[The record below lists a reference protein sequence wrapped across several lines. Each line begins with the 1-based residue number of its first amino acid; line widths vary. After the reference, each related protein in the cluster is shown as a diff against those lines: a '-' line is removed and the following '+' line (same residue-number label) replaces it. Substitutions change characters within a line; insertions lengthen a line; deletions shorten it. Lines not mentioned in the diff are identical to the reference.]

1 MQRFLP
7 ILLFCGVFLIG
18 VITVPFIGASWDE
31 PDNIFAAGVY
41 VKYVQNGFD
50 PAILQLRQNQTAS
63 VYGER
68 IFSQNTD
75 LERYPPVPLLLGAVG
90 VSLIELILGP
100 RSGAQIIEIFHMVSG
115 LFLGITA
122 VSTYFL
128 SKRLKLNALE
138 SVCVVVIT
146 ILSPTLFGHG
156 FSTIK
161 DSAQVA
167 LFVTT
172 LYFLVSFS
180 YTSKRKFLVF
190 GAISWGLALAT
201 KFNAVYIPV
210 IWLIWNFLVH
220 TSVFSLQKNK
230 EKRSLV
236 SRFGLSVLLPSL
248 FLVVIGLLTMIIV
261 WPYLWYNPI
270 ERLQE
275 VIRYF
280 TTVGTGYQ
288 IIWMG
293 QKYYVG
299 TGTSLW
305 WYPIGSY
312 IISTPLSLLIP
323 FIVGIISVIV
333 SLIYRTSERAKALL
347 SILWLIIPLARIF
360 SPTAAYYDGIRHF
373 LEIFPVVSII
383 CVIGIKKIGEGID
396 RLFKKKYKVSLGF
409 VVVSSIVIVQLISI
423 LIQYFPYTS
432 GYINRLVPNSS
443 TLMDRDFS
451 GLAVHEGLR
460 YVKEHFESSSLWVP
474 IAGHLSWYY
483 LRPEYRD
490 LYVYTPQDADTVIFV
505 NKPSHSNVH
514 DLTGLL
520 PPDYQLVHEIKRGD
534 AIFGWVYRRKD
545 R

>member
-7 ILLFCGVFLIG
+7 ILLFCSVFLIG
-18 VITVPFIGASWDE
+18 VVAAPSIGASWDE

-41 VKYVQNGFD
+41 VKYIQNGFD
-50 PAILQLRQNQTAS
+50 PSILQLRQNQNAS
-63 VYGER
+63 AYGDK
-68 IFSQNTD
+68 IFTQNTD

-90 VSLIELILGP
+90 VSLIERVLGP
-100 RSGAQIIEIFHMVSG
+100 RTGAQIIELFHMVSG

-122 VSTYFL
+122 VSVYFL
-128 SKRLKLNALE
+128 SKRLKLNTLE
-138 SVCVVVIT
+138 SFCVAVIT
-146 ILSPTLFGHG
+146 VLTPTLFGHG
-156 FSTIK
+156 LSTIK

-190 GAISWGLALAT
+190 GAISWGLAIAT

-210 IWLIWNFLVH
+210 IWLIWNFLIH
-220 TSVFSLQKNK
+220 TSVFSLQKKK
-230 EKRSLV
+230 EKSSL
-236 SRFGLSVLLPSL
+236 LSTLGFFVLLPSL
-248 FLVVIGLLTMIIV
+248 FLVVIGLLTMVVV
-261 WPYLWYNPI
+261 WPYLWHNPI

-293 QKYYVG
+293 QKYHVG

-312 IISTPLSLLIP
+312 IISTPFSLLIV
-323 FIVGIISVIV
+323 FGVGIVSVIV

-347 SILWLIIPLARIF
+347 LLLWLIIPLARIF
-360 SPTAAYYDGIRHF
+360 SSTAAYYDGIRHF
-373 LEIFPVVSII
+373 LEIFPVISII

-396 RLFKKKYKVSLGF
+396 RLFKQKRTVSLGF
-409 VVVSSIVIVQLISI
+409 VVVSSLIIVQLASI
-423 LIQYFPYTS
+423 LIQYFPYSS
-432 GYINRLVPNSS
+432 GYINRLVPKSS

-451 GLAVHEGLR
+451 GLAIYEAVR
-460 YVKEHFESSSLWVP
+460 YVEEHYKSSALWVP

-483 LRPEYRD
+483 VRPDYQD
-490 LYVYTPQDADTVIFV
+490 LYVYTPQDADTVIFI
-505 NKPSHSNVH
+505 NKPSHSSVH
-514 DLTGLL
+514 ELTGLL
-520 PPDYQLVHEIKRGD
+520 PPEYELVHEIKRGGNV
-534 AIFGWVYRRKD
+534 FGWIYRR
-545 R
+545 RT